1 MKVKKLLALMLA
13 GMLCIGAA
21 AGCTP
26 INAEPE
32 AEQTTEAYQGKL
44 TMLFGTKDEFLSYL
58 DQSARSY
65 AEARG
70 CELDTIDCGESI
82 DTQIEYVSAA
92 VNEGAKA
99 IIIITADNT
108 RTQDLINAA
117 GDVPLV
123 FVNRC
128 PSDTSLLDE
137 THLYVGSNEKESG
150 AYQGESL
157 VQYAKDM
164 KKDELR
170 YLMFK
175 GNEGHDSTINRSEG
189 VLKALQ
195 DAGITAT
202 QAAEPITCN
211 FNRNK
216 AMQEMSSLL
225 ADGLDMSTVD
235 VIIANNDAMALG
247 AMESCKQAGVDM
259 ENIVVVGV
267 DGINDALHAIAD
279 GTMLSSVYQN
289 ATAQASAGVQAAINL
304 AGGQDAHTGIGYDTD
319 PDNAS
324 IIWIPFE
331 QITADNISDYYK

>member
-1 MKVKKLLALMLA
+1 MKVKKLMALLLA
-13 GMLCIGAA
+13 GVMCIGAA

-32 AEQTTEAYQGKL
+32 EEQTSEAYQGKL
-44 TMLFGTKDEFLSYL
+44 TMLCGTKDEFLSYL

-82 DTQIEYVSAA
+82 DTQIQYVSAA
-92 VNEGAKA
+92 VSEGAKA

-108 RTQDLINAA
+108 RTQDLIDAA

-128 PSDTSLLDE
+128 PADTSLLDE
-137 THLYVGSNEKESG
+137 THVYIGSNEMESG
-150 AYQGESL
+150 AFQGEAL
-157 VQYAKDM
+157 VQYAKAAG
-164 KKDELR
+164 KDELR

-189 VLKALQ
+189 VLKALK

-202 QAAEPITCN
+202 PVTDPITCD
-211 FNRNK
+211 FSRNTAIQK
-216 AMQEMSSLL
+216 MDSLL

-235 VIIANNDAMALG
+235 AIISNNDAMALG
-247 AMESCKQAGVDM
+247 AIESCEQAGVDM
-259 ENIVVVGV
+259 ENIAVVGV
-267 DGINDALHAIAD
+267 DGINDALRAIAE
-279 GTMLSSVYQN
+279 GKMLCTVYQN
-289 ATAQASAGVQAAINL
+289 APAQASAGVQAAINL
-304 AGGQDAHTGIGYDTD
+304 AGGQDAFANIGYDTD
-319 PDNAS
+319 PDNSS

-331 QITADNISDYYK
+331 LITAENISDHY